1 MERGP
6 SRREIDRV
14 REALERHDSEL
25 REDDAEP
32 PPEASEPAEDEE
44 DEE

>member
-1 MERGP
+1 MSDGP

-25 REDDAEP
+25 SEEPTAEP
-32 PPEASEPAEDEE
+32 EEPDEDS
-44 DEE
+44 DHQDDDR